1 MKNNVNYYSDELKM
15 KVVHEYVSSDVS
27 QVELMEKYSIKGKAC
42 ITNWMRKFGLKE
54 DYVGLNKLSHSTMSK
69 GRKKTTQELALETKV
84 KELEK
89 ALEYEELR
97 SLALDTMIDVAE
109 DKLKISIRKKSG
121 TKQ

>member
-1 MKNNVNYYSDELKM
+1 MKKKVNVYSDEFKY
-15 KVVHEYVSSDVS
+15 KVVQEYLNSDLS
-27 QVELMEKYSIKGKAC
+27 QEELLEKYSIGGHSC

-54 DYVGLNKLSHSTMSK
+54 GPKPRNLLYSTMAK
-69 GRKKTTQELALETKV
+69 GKKKTPEELALEAKV

-89 ALEYEELR
+89 ALKYEKLR

-109 DKLKISIRKKSG
+109 KNLKICIRKKPG

>member
-1 MKNNVNYYSDELKM
+1 MKHIVNYYSDELKM
-15 KVVHEYVSSDVS
+15 KVVQEYLNSDAS
-27 QVELMEKYSIKGKAC
+27 QAELMEKYSIKGKAC
-42 ITNWMRKFGLKE
+42 ITSWMRKFGLKE
-54 DYVGLNKLSHSTMSK
+54 DSVRPTNLSHSTMSK
-69 GRKKTTQELALETKV
+69 GRKKTTQELALEAKV

-89 ALEYEELR
+89 ALEYEKLR